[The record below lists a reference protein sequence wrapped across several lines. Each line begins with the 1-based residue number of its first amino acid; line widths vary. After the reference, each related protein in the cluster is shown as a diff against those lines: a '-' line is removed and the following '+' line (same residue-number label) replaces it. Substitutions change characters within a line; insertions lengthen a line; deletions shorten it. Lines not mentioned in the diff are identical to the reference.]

1 MPAKSRI
8 ARIAM
13 FNPWYNITWV
23 AVSLVYDKLDLD
35 HIDIH
40 NSVRNY
46 REHLTRWDREGST
59 VPLWTTLILSTTWK

>member
-1 MPAKSRI
+1 
-8 ARIAM
+8 M
-13 FNPWYNITWV
+13 FNPWCNIIWV

-40 NSVRNY
+40 NSVRNN
-46 REHLTRWDREGST
+46 REHLKMWDREGST